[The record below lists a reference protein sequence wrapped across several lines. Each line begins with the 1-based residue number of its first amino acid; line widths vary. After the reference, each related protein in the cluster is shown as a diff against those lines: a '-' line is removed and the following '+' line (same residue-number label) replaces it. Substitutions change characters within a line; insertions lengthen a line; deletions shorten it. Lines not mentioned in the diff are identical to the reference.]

1 MPLGINA
8 VMTHP
13 GLTVSVR
20 ASACVLMIRRE
31 TLHAQNVAGG
41 CFLVVASWFYL
52 LAEQRRT
59 ETILMTIIKLI
70 IASTYQVLTMCQEL
84 FWVYYLCLLFESSQ
98 SFMGEEI
105 EVWRCQVTFQG
116 TQSLILVSWDQT
128 MHCPPGGDKLI
139 LEKCFGAQDLFP
151 SSSQSLARETFK
163 FKLLSSKL
171 EAMRLSL
178 LPAWG

>member
-1 MPLGINA
+1 MLLGINA

-20 ASACVLMIRRE
+20 ASACVLMIRGE
-31 TLHAQNVAGG
+31 TLHALNVVGG
-41 CFLVVASWFYL
+41 CFLVIASWFYL

-116 TQSLILVSWDQT
+116 TQSLILASWDQT
-128 MHCPPGGDKLI
+128 MHCPRVGTSSFWKSALGHRACSLHHPSHWPGKL
-139 LEKCFGAQDLFP
+139 
-151 SSSQSLARETFK
+151 SSSSF
-163 FKLLSSKL
+163 
-171 EAMRLSL
+171 
-178 LPAWG
+178 